1 MKNLTLKKFLAGM
14 SSACVIA
21 SALPLSPLAQTA
33 SAETA
38 DTTASYLP
46 GDANLNGTLEIDDAV
61 KIMSYVTNKDQYPLS
76 EAALNNADVYQRGD
90 GISNMDALAVQKRLA
105 QLITQLPESVLDG
118 YEEPIT
124 GVNYIHLKNTS
135 IETEGENMTVEG
147 TTVTIT
153 ASGEYYVDGTLDDG
167 QIIVNVP
174 DEVADPETVKIFLN
188 GVSITGTA
196 APAIW
201 VENAENTSINLMEGT
216 TNTLSDGTVAY
227 SGDYLSTAVI
237 EAKDDITIKGTG
249 TLNITANTQYAIQC
263 NNDIKFTEGTVNIE
277 TILEDAVRG
286 KTSVTVKEA
295 AVLNIDSEGDG
306 IKSTQGNVAIEGGTI
321 SVKAGND
328 AIQAETT
335 IDISGGTV
343 VAGGD
348 RGLTGV
354 AGVNI
359 TGGSVIATA
368 TDNQTDSALLTATQG
383 TMLLNCIA
391 DATNT
396 TDGCWKKANTIVVNG
411 STTFAPVKKYMYVLI
426 SDASITSGTTYNLT
440 NGSTGA
446 VVTHNNE
453 LDNVFTTTGTVTSF
467 ETVNMNSTGGEVVE
481 TPVSSDYTI
490 TLGST
495 VSTNAPESVATVANN
510 VVTIIQPAVFSVSGT
525 ASEGQIV
532 VDVDKTT
539 YADGVV
545 ELDLM
550 GANLTNTTTSPI
562 YVAQIGDEVQIVAK
576 SGYDNTI
583 SDGTSYTNAD
593 GGMGAIYSCDDLK
606 IKGSGNLTVNGN
618 AGDGI
623 VCKNDLKVYNG
634 NLTVNAVD
642 DCIRGKDSV
651 TVGDVDDTNFSSLI
665 LNLKSTAGDGI
676 KSNSQDAATTDKTYG
691 VVDINGGTINMN
703 VYGDGVQAAQI
714 LNVNG
719 GSLDITSTGD
729 RSVVS
734 SKGLKAGFTDDET
747 GTTTTGVLNV
757 NGGYVKANTEDDC
770 INSNGDVNLIGG
782 KIDLTIAG
790 TDFNGDGDGR
800 QAVHAD
806 TTVNLGSDGNA
817 NVYDD
822 MTLVI
827 YNAYEGIEAY
837 NIYQKSGTTIVTSFD
852 DAYNVAGGADNS
864 GSSGMWPGQGGG
876 MSSSGGGVLEIS
888 GGFSIISVQ
897 DGDHDGY
904 DSNGSFSITGGICV
918 SNGSEAFDC
927 DGGVS
932 YSGGV
937 YVKNAG
943 SGGMGGMGGMGGTSM
958 TESVN
963 VSTSVSAGTRV
974 TLCDGSGNVIV
985 SFINDKACSSLVAG
999 CTAYS
1004 GATFYTGGTLTGS
1017 TYFQDLDQT
1026 QLAAYGGTLSG
1037 GTAVS
1042 GSSSGST
1049 NRPY

>member
-1 MKNLTLKKFLAGM
+1 MKNSKMKKVLAGI
-14 SSACVIA
+14 SSLCVLA
-21 SALPLSPLAQTA
+21 SALPAIPAAQA
-33 SAETA
+33 AAESENFVA
-38 DTTASYLP
+38 
-46 GDANLNGTLEIDDAV
+46 GDANCSGNVEIADAV
-61 KIMSYVTNKDQYPLS
+61 AIMAYVTNATAAPL
-76 EAALNNADVYQRGD
+76 AGQALDNADVYQRGD
-90 GISNMDALAVQKRLA
+90 GVGITDAVSVQKFLTK
-105 QLITQLPESVLDG
+105 LIPSLPESYNEVV
-118 YEEPIT
+118 EPVT
-124 GVNYIHLKNTS
+124 SVNYIHLKNTA
-135 IETEGENMTVEG
+135 IETEGENMVVEG
-147 TTVTIT
+147 SKVTIT

-167 QIIVNVP
+167 QIIVNVT
-174 DEVADPETVKIFLN
+174 DETVDAETVKIFLN

-196 APAIW
+196 APAIY
-201 VENAENTSINLMEGT
+201 VENAENTSINLMDGT
-216 TNTLSDGTVAY
+216 TNTISDGTVAY
-227 SGDYLSTAVI
+227 SGDYLDTGVI
-237 EAKDDITIKGTG
+237 EAKDDLTIKGTG

-263 NNDIKFTEGTVNIE
+263 NNDIKFTDGTVNIE
-277 TILEDAVRG
+277 TLIGDAVRG
-286 KTSVTVKEA
+286 KTSVTVKEL
-295 AVLNIDSEGDG
+295 AVLNIDAEGDG
-306 IKSTQGNVAIEGGTI
+306 IKSTQGNVAIEGGTVN
-321 SVKAGND
+321 VKAGND

-354 AGVNI
+354 TGVNI

-368 TDNQTDSALLTATQG
+368 TDNQTDTTLLTATQG

-396 TDGCWKKANTIVVNG
+396 EDGCWKKANTIVVNG
-411 STTFAPVKKYMYVLI
+411 STTFTPVKKYMYVLI
-426 SDASITSGTTYNLT
+426 SDASITNGSTYTLT

-446 VVTHNNE
+446 TVSHTNNTATT
-453 LDNVFTTTGTVTSF
+453 FTTTGAITAF
-467 ETVNMNSTGGEVVE
+467 DTVNMNPTSDSGSGEGEVV
-481 TPVSSDYTI
+481 TPVDGYTI
-490 TLGST
+490 TLGNT

-532 VDVDKTT
+532 VDVDKTA

-550 GANLTNTTTSPI
+550 GANLTSTKSSPI

-576 SGYDNTI
+576 SGYDNVI

-623 VCKNDLKVYNG
+623 VSKNDLKVYNG
-634 NLTVNAVD
+634 NITVNAAD

-651 TVGDVDDTNFSSLI
+651 TVGDVDDTDFSTLI
-665 LNLKSTAGDGI
+665 LNLSSKAGDGI
-676 KSNSQDAATTDKTYG
+676 KSNCQDAATTDKTYG

-719 GSLDITSTGD
+719 GTLDIETTGSKD
-729 RSVVS
+729 SGS
-734 SKGLKAGFTDDET
+734 AKGLKGGLTDDTT
-747 GTTTTGVLNV
+747 GTTTTGVVNV
-757 NGGYVKANTEDDC
+757 NGGFIELNTNDDG
-770 INSNGDVNLIGG
+770 INSNGDVNMLGG
-782 KIDLTIAG
+782 KTQITVKG
-790 TDFNGDGDGR
+790 TTQGYQGI
-800 QAVHAD
+800 HAD

-822 MTLVI
+822 MTVVI
-827 YNAYEGIEAY
+827 YQAYEGIEAY
-837 NIYQKSGTTIVTSFD
+837 NIYQKSGTTVVTSTD

-864 GSSGMWPGQGGG
+864 GSSGGWPGQGGT
-876 MSSSGGGVLEIS
+876 SSGGAGVLAIS

-904 DSNGSFSITGGICV
+904 DSNGSLTISGGICIT
-918 SNGSEAFDC
+918 NGQDAFDC
-927 DGGVS
+927 DGGIS
-932 YSGGV
+932 YTGGV
-937 YVKNAG
+937 YVKNIG
-943 SGGMGGMGGMGGTSM
+943 SQMGGMGGMGGGSSM

-963 VSTSVSAGTRV
+963 VSCSLSGGERV

-985 SFINDKACSSLVAG
+985 SFINDKSASSLVAG

-1004 GATFYTGGTLTGS
+1004 GATFYTGGTLNGS
-1017 TYFQDLDQT
+1017 TYFQELDQS

-1042 GSSSGST
+1042 GSSSGNT
-1049 NRPY
+1049 NPWG